1 MSRGIQN
8 QIVNIFR
15 SSLAL
20 GYIPEDWRTARV
32 VFMPKVGKNDLRRTP
47 QPKITWDCITRQ
59 FNKVTIYRVPGHT
72 KIFGSS
78 SNPLINFLIYIKRC
92 ITCMISSRNPNICNH
107 PPSPRIPG
115 PAR

>member
-47 QPKITWDCITRQ
+47 QPKITWDCITSQ
-59 FNKVTIYRVPGHT
+59 
-72 KIFGSS
+72 GSS
-78 SNPLINFLIYIKRC
+78 TRL
-92 ITCMISSRNPNICNH
+92 
-107 PPSPRIPG
+107 PSTGSLDTQKSLAAPAIP
-115 PAR
+115 